1 MAKLSAWLFTLIG
14 LLFLLPLLGMDTGGA
29 TGWGMWLITLAFLVI
44 GVSKLMR
51 NYSKKKR

>member
-14 LLFLLPLLGMDTGGA
+14 LLYLLPLLGMDTGGT
-29 TGWGMWLITLAFLVI
+29 TGWGMWLITLAFLVV

-51 NYSKKKR
+51 NYSTKRK